1 MNETAQSLQALLG
14 RIGAFFDIFDLS
26 FVVSGASS
34 LAALLLVYK
43 LHGPTVFPD
52 WLANVYGGVLLVL
65 SCYVLGML
73 SFVLGRLLR
82 RILLRLLSG
91 KSFAQRLAQ
100 GVADALKQHELHPKD
115 DDQSTLAGCIRLL
128 APLQD
133 PKLRGK
139 RPDPQAQ
146 SAALRLYTLMW
157 TQIRQQSDLTP
168 SHILLSRY
176 WVMAALCDGMVVSSV
191 LWLGVLLSSLH
202 RLEAMQLLFLGRL
215 GVAMATLA
223 TLLFLREAERYAAVQ
238 VDDLVSTL
246 AWDMSRP
253 RPVAQQGSMPSSVSA
268 PAAGPGSHASSPLP
282 GHPTQ

>member
-43 LHGPTVFPD
+43 LHGPSTFPD

-91 KSFAQRLAQ
+91 KSFSQRLAQ
-100 GVADALKQHELHPKD
+100 GVADAMKQHDLRPKD
-115 DDQSTLAGCIRLL
+115 EDQSTLAGCIRLL
-128 APLQD
+128 EPLQD

-202 RLEAMQLLFLGRL
+202 RLEALQLVFLARL
-215 GVAMATLA
+215 GVAMASLA

-253 RPVAQQGSMPSSVSA
+253 RPVAQQGSMTSSVSA
-268 PAAGPGSHASSPLP
+268 SAAGTGSPASSPLP